1 MENDDSIGKIS
12 AAQPLPAL
20 SKPVLWG
27 LVAAKLLLHLPGL
40 FRYGY
45 FRDELYFLD
54 CARHLDWG
62 YVDCAPLVAVYAKIA
77 LALGGSLPTLRILP
91 ARSFSPRCAGSSRG
105 PGFGSAPRWRWRSSC
120 QTSSGNGSTI
130 FHPQSARI
138 RHTRCGD
145 PEISRATS

>member
-1 MENDDSIGKIS
+1 MENDDSIDKIS

-62 YVDCAPLVAVYAKIA
+62 YVDCAPSDTLDVGTRKFLGQPADLAPVVCRIA
-77 LALGGSLPTLRILP
+77 RTHLWVGR
-91 ARSFSPRCAGSSRG
+91 AGRG
-105 PGFGSAPRWRWRSSC
+105 PSSPM
-120 QTSSGNGSTI
+120 GNGQGEPADLPLQVSQ
-130 FHPQSARI
+130 PAV
-138 RHTRCGD
+138 G
-145 PEISRATS
+145 